1 MYLLEYYEVDCMPR
15 DELVQYYSEL
25 LEDLE
30 RLKTMV
36 LHIEDRLDYLDDGV
50 TDSIYRDE

>member
-36 LHIEDRLDYLDDGV
+36 LHIEDRLDYLD

>member
-15 DELVQYYSEL
+15 DELNQYYIEV
-25 LEDLE
+25 LEDLA
-30 RLKTMV
+30 RLNDMASYIEV
-36 LHIEDRLDYLDDGV
+36 RLHDLDDGV